1 MSRASRRPPRT
12 DDPAKLLSQTFAA
25 ASRLTFL
32 KGGKHIMFELNFSS
46 NAERLVAFLLVV
58 ALVAVLV

>member
-1 MSRASRRPPRT
+1 
-12 DDPAKLLSQTFAA
+12 LSQTFAA
-25 ASRLTFL
+25 CSRLTIL

-58 ALVAVLV
+58 AIIAVIV